1 MAIEFEG
8 KKRWTKSITLC
19 TVKTDKYFDAQFT
32 LEFCFLR
39 RNFGFWFGYNS
50 ENLNVKKCSRV
61 FSTVLG
67 VFAEDVVKHA
77 KPKTEEERS

>member
-8 KKRWTKSITLC
+8 WKNMNKSITLC

-50 ENLNVKKCSRV
+50 ENLNVKKYSRV

-77 KPKTEEERS
+77 KPKTEEERN